1 MFSKDKFVADSE
13 NDILY
18 QNIKN
23 TFLTVYNF
31 ADRVAAV
38 EKLSGRKSLF
48 MRGKAAR
55 NKEKD
60 ILYQNP
66 QNQLELLDRMHGGE
80 KDNTLIFR
88 SS

>member
-1 MFSKDKFVADSE
+1 LSVL
-13 NDILY
+13 LY

-48 MRGKAAR
+48 MWGKTAR
-55 NKEKD
+55 NEEKD
-60 ILYQNP
+60 ILYLP
-66 QNQLELLDRMHGGE
+66 CGDKFLR
-80 KDNTLIFR
+80 IV
-88 SS
+88 S